1 MKIIIDRFEG
11 NFAVVE
17 LENKDTVNVPKQI
30 LPDDAK
36 EGTVVV
42 IEIDHRETE
51 TRKRR
56 ISEKMNGL
64 WSDK

>member
-36 EGTVVV
+36 EGTVLA
-42 IEIDHRETE
+42 IEIDHLETE

-56 ISEKMNGL
+56 ISEKMNEL
-64 WSDK
+64 WSD

>member
-1 MKIIIDRFEG
+1 MKLIIDRFEG

-36 EGTVVV
+36 EGTVLV
-42 IEIDHRETE
+42 IEIDHLETE

-56 ISEKMNGL
+56 ISEKMNEL
-64 WSDK
+64 WSD